1 MITRELIEPKSIAV
15 VGASN
20 NISKPGGKLLKNL
33 LDNNYQGDIW
43 VVNPGSETVQGV
55 KSFPSVNDLPPVE
68 MAVLAIPA
76 AACVEAVEVLATQKG
91 TKGFIIISAGFSEES
106 EEGRILEQK
115 IVKIIEENGGSLI
128 GPNCI
133 GVITYAHTSVFTTP
147 IPKLVQM
154 SCDLVSSSG
163 ATAVFIMESGIPK
176 GLHFASVF
184 SVGNGAQNGVE
195 EILEFMDEVFNP
207 HTSTRVK
214 LLYIESIRNPD
225 KLLKHA
231 SSLIRKG
238 CKIAAIKAGSSQAG
252 SRAAASHTGALANS
266 DLAVEALFRKAGIVR
281 CYGREELTTVANVFH
296 CKPMKGKRLAIITHA
311 GGPAVMLTDALESG
325 GLHIPHIKDSEARQ
339 QLKNKLFAGS
349 SVENPIDFLATGNA
363 EQLAAIIDACEHDF
377 DEIDGMAVIFG
388 SPGLTPVRD
397 VYQVLDEKMKTCKKP
412 IFPILPSVI
421 NVADDVAYFIGQG
434 NVNFPDEVLLGKALT
449 SILKTSKPHEE
460 KIFLENIDIP
470 EIRRII
476 DHTENGFQTPE
487 TIHRLFAAA
496 GIPMV
501 KEMTVRSEEEA
512 TEAARKIGFPLVMKV
527 VGPIHKTDVGGV
539 VLNVQDIETVQ
550 HEFKRLIRI
559 KDTTAVLMAEM
570 ASGIELFL
578 GAKYEDKF
586 GHIILCGM
594 GGIFVEVLK
603 DVTSGL
609 APLTMCDAASMI
621 KNLKSYQMIKGYRG
635 KEGANERKYAEI
647 MVRLS
652 TMLRFAVEIKELDI
666 NPLMGNSEKLV
677 AVDARIRIEK

>member
-1 MITRELIEPKSIAV
+1 MITRELIEPKSIVV

-33 LDNNYQGDIW
+33 LDNNYQGDLW

-339 QLKNKLFAGS
+339 QLKNKLFPGS

-476 DHTENGFQTPE
+476 DHTENGFQSPE

-501 KEMTVRSEEEA
+501 KEMTVKSEEEA

-539 VLNVQDIETVQ
+539 VLNVQDMETVQ

-559 KDTTAVLMAEM
+559 KDTTAVLIAEM

>member
-1 MITRELIEPKSIAV
+1 
-15 VGASN
+15 
-20 NISKPGGKLLKNL
+20 
-33 LDNNYQGDIW
+33 
-43 VVNPGSETVQGV
+43 
-55 KSFPSVNDLPPVE
+55 
-68 MAVLAIPA
+68 
-76 AACVEAVEVLATQKG
+76 
-91 TKGFIIISAGFSEES
+91 
-106 EEGRILEQK
+106 
-115 IVKIIEENGGSLI
+115 
-128 GPNCI
+128 
-133 GVITYAHTSVFTTP
+133 
-147 IPKLVQM
+147 
-154 SCDLVSSSG
+154 
-163 ATAVFIMESGIPK
+163 
-176 GLHFASVF
+176 
-184 SVGNGAQNGVE
+184 
-195 EILEFMDEVFNP
+195 
-207 HTSTRVK
+207 
-214 LLYIESIRNPD
+214 
-225 KLLKHA
+225 
-231 SSLIRKG
+231 
-238 CKIAAIKAGSSQAG
+238 
-252 SRAAASHTGALANS
+252 
-266 DLAVEALFRKAGIVR
+266 
-281 CYGREELTTVANVFH
+281 
-296 CKPMKGKRLAIITHA
+296 
-311 GGPAVMLTDALESG
+311 
-325 GLHIPHIKDSEARQ
+325 
-339 QLKNKLFAGS
+339 
-349 SVENPIDFLATGNA
+349 
-363 EQLAAIIDACEHDF
+363 
-377 DEIDGMAVIFG
+377 VIFG

-421 NVADDVAYFIGQG
+421 NVADDVAYFIAQG

-449 SILKTSKPHEE
+449 SILKTAKPHEE

-476 DHTENGFQTPE
+476 DHAENGFQSPE

-512 TEAARKIGFPLVMKV
+512 TEAAKKIGFPLVMKV

-539 VLNVQDIETVQ
+539 VLNVQDMETVQ

-609 APLTMCDAASMI
+609 APLTICEAASMI
-621 KNLKSYQMIKGYRG
+621 KNLRSYQMIKGYRG

-652 TMLRFAVEIKELDI
+652 TMLRFAVEIKEIDI